1 MRVVLSERV
10 EAELA
15 HHFTYGVEKF
25 GRLVAVRTFC
35 RVRRFFLESL
45 AAFPRI
51 GVYRSG
57 RDVYEVVIPRTPFIA
72 FYRIDAAADLLTVV
86 AFFHYAQDRKSE
98 WGGDN
103 GRGSCK
109 GVPPA

>member
-1 MRVVLSERV
+1 MADYANANPPYALDCG
-10 EAELA
+10 LCWPYI
-15 HHFTYGVEKF
+15 F
-25 GRLVAVRTFC
+25 
-35 RVRRFFLESL
+35 
-45 AAFPRI
+45 
-51 GVYRSG
+51 
-57 RDVYEVVIPRTPFIA
+57 YEVVIPRTPFIA

>member
-15 HHFTYGVEKF
+15 HHFAYGIEKF
-25 GRLVAVRTFC
+25 GRLVAERTFG
-35 RVRRFFLESL
+35 RVRRFLLESL
-45 AAFPRI
+45 AAFPRV

-72 FYRIDAAADLLTVV
+72 FYRIDASADVLTVV
-86 AFFHYAQDRKSE
+86 ALFHYAQDRQSE
-98 WGGDN
+98 WGGDK
-103 GRGSCK
+103 GS
-109 GVPPA
+109 A

>member
-10 EAELA
+10 EAELER
-15 HHFTYGVEKF
+15 HFAYSVDKF
-25 GRLVAVRTFC
+25 GKPVADRTFS
-35 RVRRFFLESL
+35 RVRRFLLESL
-45 AAFPRI
+45 AAFPRL

-72 FYRIDAAADLLTVV
+72 FYRIDVSADLLTVV

-98 WGGDN
+98 WGG
-103 GRGSCK
+103 R
-109 GVPPA
+109 